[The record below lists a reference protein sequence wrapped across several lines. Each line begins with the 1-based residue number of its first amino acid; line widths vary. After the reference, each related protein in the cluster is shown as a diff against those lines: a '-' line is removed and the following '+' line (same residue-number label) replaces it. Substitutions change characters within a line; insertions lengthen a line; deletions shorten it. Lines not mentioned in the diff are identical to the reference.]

1 MIYTIQNLNS
11 KTYYSTASCGILF
24 CKKMQPNGPACRGYD
39 SVKKN
44 WSASC
49 GILFCKKM
57 QPNGPARRGKT
68 ELKKCIINNI

>member
-49 GILFCKKM
+49 GILFCKKNAA
-57 QPNGPARRGKT
+57 QWARVSRIRFC
-68 ELKKCIINNI
+68 KKLN